1 MLNDSLSN
9 SASFSYR
16 KRGGD
21 RRGGMSGTTRDDL
34 ANSAKSEAYL
44 AFMPRRWKKGEV
56 YSPRDLKAE
65 EQNRWRYSK
74 GRNLPPIQN
83 AERRKK
89 VPDAVDTLGF
99 NPLDNY
105 RVRVFLIF
113 ITPPTIPNPIFHT
126 FPHTYML
133 IKR

>member
-16 KRGGD
+16 KRGD
-21 RRGGMSGTTRDDL
+21 RRGGTTTTRDDL
-34 ANSAKSEAYL
+34 ANRAKSEAYL

-65 EQNRWRYSK
+65 EQLRWRYSK
-74 GRNLPPIQN
+74 GRNPLQFQK
-83 AERRKK
+83 AERKKK

-105 RVRVFLIF
+105 RVRF
-113 ITPPTIPNPIFHT
+113 
-126 FPHTYML
+126 
-133 IKR
+133 